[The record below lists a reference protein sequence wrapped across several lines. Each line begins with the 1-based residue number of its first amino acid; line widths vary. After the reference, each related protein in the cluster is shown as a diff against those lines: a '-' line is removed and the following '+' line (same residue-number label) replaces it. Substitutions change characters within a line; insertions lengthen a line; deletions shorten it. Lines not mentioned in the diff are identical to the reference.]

1 MKTEQYINDFVNR
14 EKQTE
19 MNPFLSTRVM
29 VEIEK
34 REQPEKRTI
43 SIWQIVVVAAS
54 LVAVMFLGINIGN
67 SYVENSQPKTALNIN
82 DSQLENL
89 VYYSFEEYE

>member
-19 MNPFLSTRVM
+19 PNPFLSTRVM
-29 VEIEK
+29 AEIEK
-34 REQPEKRTI
+34 MEQPEKRKVGVWQTI
-43 SIWQIVVVAAS
+43 AVAAS
-54 LVAVMFLGINIGN
+54 LVAVVLLGINIGN
-67 SYVENSQPKTALNIN
+67 SYVESSLPKTALNIN